1 MMRVQSE
8 LIVLIALITS
18 FVAAAQKAGTEW
30 KEYVF
35 SADNFAVTAPYAPS
49 PHPDIA
55 FKDATAY
62 TVNFPNTDDGVT
74 LRVMHEPHD
83 CGAYLGA
90 LKSGVQA
97 GKQPGADPSS
107 LKDISFDGHP
117 GVQYE
122 WRVNQSR
129 IIQERYYCINNH
141 FYAFFIDHPKNRP
154 LSAQVTRLI
163 SSLRLLANVSG
174 QK

>member
-1 MMRVQSE
+1 MMGVQSE
-8 LIVLIALITS
+8 LIVLIALTTS

-83 CGAYLGA
+83 CSAYLGA
-90 LKSGVQA
+90 LKSGVKLA
-97 GKQPGADPSS
+97 NSR
-107 LKDISFDGHP
+107 
-117 GVQYE
+117 VQT
-122 WRVNQSR
+122 
-129 IIQERYYCINNH
+129 
-141 FYAFFIDHPKNRP
+141 RP
-154 LSAQVTRLI
+154 LSKIFPSTAIPVCNT
-163 SSLRLLANVSG
+163 NG
-174 QK
+174 G